1 MDLSNMKNLNNIP
14 ALLIALCVGAGS
26 MAQDAQL
33 SQFET
38 APITLNPALT
48 GMFENANFRMT
59 SNVRSQWNSLSS
71 SFLTTGFAYDISI
84 QQRFGAGL
92 YMTNYNQA
100 GIVNTFQIGTAGAYN
115 VSEKNA
121 HHSLSI
127 GVHLGMVYKKVNNQQ
142 LLWDS
147 QYNGGYFDSDLPS
160 GEILQRGARFMPDV
174 SAGVAYRSTHDRKRV
189 NPFGNFALFHVT
201 TPDESILRTTKSDL
215 PIRYSV
221 NGGVRV
227 EINDGMYLIP
237 MALYMRQ
244 GNDQMI
250 NAGMLAEIGIMGT
263 TYSAVAGCSYR
274 VNDAIIAQVGLK
286 HNNAAFRFSYDV
298 NVSSLKTYTRKNG
311 AFEFS
316 ILYYGT
322 HSGRQRR
329 TTSSAF

>member
-1 MDLSNMKNLNNIP
+1 MKNLNNIP
-14 ALLIALCVGAGS
+14 ACYRALRGCGI
-26 MAQDAQL
+26 MAQDAR
-33 SQFET
+33 
-38 APITLNPALT
+38 TLPVRDGTDHAVKIPALT
-48 GMFENANFRMT
+48 GMFENADFRMT

-160 GEILQRGARFMPDV
+160 GGETPCNAGPGSCRTCRPVLPTAAPMIEAREPLRQLRLVPCDHAGRIHPADHEERPTDPVLGERWSTCGDQRRHVLDPDGAVHAP
-174 SAGVAYRSTHDRKRV
+174 RKRS
-189 NPFGNFALFHVT
+189 N
-201 TPDESILRTTKSDL
+201 
-215 PIRYSV
+215 
-221 NGGVRV
+221 
-227 EINDGMYLIP
+227 
-237 MALYMRQ
+237 
-244 GNDQMI
+244 MI

-311 AFEFS
+311 AFEFDN
-316 ILYYGT
+316 LYDGT